1 MTKKILVTLSDDQY
15 GKLKGNVTLGETDA
29 EKLRNSFLIYD
40 SLKDLL
46 DVIRTLKGTP

>member
-1 MTKKILVTLSDDQY
+1 MGKKILVTLSDEQY
-15 GKLKGNVTLGETDA
+15 EKLQKNIALGESDS

-46 DVIRTLKGTP
+46 DVIRTLKGQ